1 MRVADATAASSHLLD
16 SNADRRVERDDR
28 GGSAACAAAEVGGDG
43 GLGAAAGNARR
54 DCGDG
59 GSAERGGEGNA
70 EGQDCGRAEQN
81 DGGGG
86 AAAPADPPHRVR
98 FMQLQK
104 FLRSCDESDY
114 SALTTSLLSMSAWD
128 RSQFAAHTEKRAL
141 QLGAEEGSRDPL
153 IIYFIFSITQKE
165 EDLREFAAEMT
176 TMIHLHGTPGLVQL
190 REIFDDDLAVHLVM
204 EFCQGGDYFDHIA
217 RKKRLSEGEAANI
230 FRQVV
235 VSVNA
240 MHAKGF
246 VHRDL
251 KPENILIAKPASHS
265 NEDVEVKIADFGLAI
280 AVNEGKGIKGVVGSP
295 FYMAPEV
302 IKGKL
307 YGVEVDVWSLGV
319 ILYTS
324 LAGVLPFWG
333 KGHQAVFTAIC
344 RAQPDFDRSPW
355 PLISTEA
362 KHLIRRMLTLDPTKR
377 IRACDILE
385 HPWMKSAHANGAPR
399 RRSSLLRKVFGDISV
414 QWPANLIPGISGLGG
429 AAPAPAPAS
438 TPADLVA
445 ASDDSKAKTP
455 SADGHAP
462 PAKDSASGS
471 AAVMDATSDVAPTRD
486 SDEKSSEA
494 VVPIM
499 VPAPVV
505 KGYMANNAGSGTA
518 ALRALKPVPNQS
530 RENGGVTAAGVPRFN
545 ALKAACI
552 GAENHP
558 PAGQQVLL
566 VEPESA
572 PRECP
577 TGGISVDIKAGC
589 VFSNDSSDGC
599 SDSTVYSDGS
609 AEVGEFSSDDSNP
622 SQLRE
627 EFLPS
632 PRTPP
637 SRRSGAA
644 KEREIVG
651 NSHNGQK
658 NRQIQNNHQLAHSI
672 AHPFPGLYAC
682 PNSPSFTPS
691 PSAIAGANGGHQ
703 LGPFASGVG
712 FCWPAGIFSPPD
724 NVRGSMCL
732 PDQQQQQASPMSP
745 SLPPEIGFPELQPL
759 PPTLHSALGSES
771 ALTTLPLPMPSPVS
785 SHGFVMP
792 GPSQADAAGPDA
804 AHLMAVPSISD
815 GIPVSPSQ
823 LSPAATL
830 SSVPESVALEIDLGD
845 AGDCDGDDGEGGDPV
860 TEMAADA
867 VSGMA
872 AEMAE
877 DAVSEMG
884 TGSLEDLLAAAL
896 AFDCPSSSGM
906 STSASPASSASS
918 RSSSS
923 SSSDVSAAFSLG
935 SSKLSWTG
943 FNPPALPAL
952 PSPAP
957 LPAAPAWPPNAELA
971 PLRHE
976 VSLDP
981 QGTPVLEQA
990 GVDSPSP
997 SSAGGLLVA
1006 SPGSLVAAPCTL
1018 AAAAI
1023 QQGPQGRSPGSVLE
1037 GVGASPES
1045 SSRVGAGAAAGA
1057 ASSGAGSAGV
1067 RRPPLPSQCQPNRGA
1082 ASAPVAAGSG
1092 AMARGGEGRKV
1103 QSVGCSSGAALF
1115 SGPLGLG
1122 GSSAAGAVALAISR
1136 KQMR

>member
-1 MRVADATAASSHLLD
+1 MAFDGLKPNRPSIGECYRFGRELGRGHFGVVRTCSDKSTGEHL
-16 SNADRRVERDDR
+16 
-28 GGSAACAAAEVGGDG
+28 ACKTILKD
-43 GLGAAAGNARR
+43 
-54 DCGDG
+54 
-59 GSAERGGEGNA
+59 
-70 EGQDCGRAEQN
+70 
-81 DGGGG
+81 
-86 AAAPADPPHRVR
+86 
-98 FMQLQK
+98 K
-104 FLRSCDESDY
+104 
-114 SALTTSLLSMSAWD
+114 
-128 RSQFAAHTEKRAL
+128 
-141 QLGAEEGSRDPL
+141 
-153 IIYFIFSITQKE
+153 IQKE

-240 MHAKGF
+240 MHGKGF

-280 AVNEGKGIKGVVGSP
+280 PVHEGEGIKGVVGSP

-429 AAPAPAPAS
+429 AAPAPPAS
-438 TPADLVA
+438 TPADPVA
-445 ASDDSKAKTP
+445 TSDDSKAETCSAKEGEKGASGP
-455 SADGHAP
+455 SIP
-462 PAKDSASGS
+462 PASPAKDAASESVEVKDSASEE
-471 AAVMDATSDVAPTRD
+471 R
-486 SDEKSSEA
+486 KA
-494 VVPIM
+494 VVPVM
-499 VPAPVV
+499 VPAPAVNGCV
-505 KGYMANNAGSGTA
+505 ANGDEGSGTA

-530 RENGGVTAAGVPRFN
+530 RENAGVTTAGVPRFN
-545 ALKAACI
+545 ALKASCI

-558 PAGQQVLL
+558 PAGQQVIS
-566 VEPESA
+566 VESHSA
-572 PRECP
+572 PRVCP
-577 TGGISVDIKAGC
+577 VGGISVDISSGC

-609 AEVGEFSSDDSNP
+609 TEAGDFSSDDSNS
-622 SQLRE
+622 SQPRE
-627 EFLPS
+627 EYLPS

-644 KEREIVG
+644 NEREIVG
-651 NSHNGQK
+651 SSNNGQK
-658 NRQIQNNHQLAHSI
+658 NRQVQNNHQLAYSI

-724 NVRGSMCL
+724 NARGSMCL
-732 PDQQQQQASPMSP
+732 PDQQQQVSPMSP
-745 SLPPEIGFPELQPL
+745 RLPPQVGFPELQPL
-759 PPTLHSALGSES
+759 PPTLYSALGSES
-771 ALTTLPLPMPSPVS
+771 ASATPLLRMPMPTPDS
-785 SHGFVMP
+785 SHGFVTP
-792 GPSQADAAGPDA
+792 QSSQADAGVSDP
-804 AHLMAVPSISD
+804 AHLVAVPSISD
-815 GIPVSPSQ
+815 NIPVSPSQ
-823 LSPAATL
+823 LSSSATL
-830 SSVPESVALEIDLGD
+830 SSAPESVALEIDLVAAWDEQEAGAASHGDDSDSDNGGD
-845 AGDCDGDDGEGGDPV
+845 AVDGDDEEGAADPV

-867 VSGMA
+867 VS
-872 AEMAE
+872 EMAE

-884 TGSLEDLLAAAL
+884 TGTLEDLLAAAL
-896 AFDCPSSSGM
+896 AFDSPS
-906 STSASPASSASS
+906 SASPASS
-918 RSSSS
+918 RSS

-957 LPAAPAWPPNAELA
+957 LPAVPAWPPNGEVA

-981 QGTPVLEQA
+981 QGTPVLGQA
-990 GVDSPSP
+990 GVGSPSP
-997 SSAGGLLVA
+997 SAGGSLVA
-1006 SPGSLVAAPCTL
+1006 SPGSLVPAPCSP
-1018 AAAAI
+1018 AAAAS
-1023 QQGPQGRSPGSVLE
+1023 PQGQTILDDIVRFSLRSHAKRLRV
-1037 GVGASPES
+1037 ES
-1045 SSRVGAGAAAGA
+1045 SSGAEEDSNGSEELPKPAEIPRQTENLTERGFSKQEEVPKEISALEGERCRLEESDDAKKQDPGKGDDRPKESSKKKRHSNKTAKLKQSKLDARREQFLAQVAAAKAATPSVQIASVTGA
-1057 ASSGAGSAGV
+1057 
-1067 RRPPLPSQCQPNRGA
+1067 
-1082 ASAPVAAGSG
+1082 
-1092 AMARGGEGRKV
+1092 KV
-1103 QSVGCSSGAALF
+1103 QL
-1115 SGPLGLG
+1115 LRGLPG
-1122 GSSAAGAVALAISR
+1122 
-1136 KQMR
+1136 